1 MQKIINARLKLPPR
15 DNDSEVD
22 NDIDND
28 IGSLE
33 QRIQKILGIVRDTKT
48 KDNHMVFFVMYDIHS
63 NKVRRLVFKYLTR
76 KGCTPIQ
83 RSIFLA
89 EAPTDVFQQIQSD
102 LDEVQQEYE
111 NNDSIILPT
120 RHIKCCQP
128 CSVMG
133 FGHKH
138 TTDYLRMMKI
148 IGQHIAV
155 DVITH
160 NKSTLFF

>member
-1 MQKIINARLKLPPR
+1 MPRKTKPPLSLAEQMQKIINARLKLPTR
-15 DNDSEVD
+15 DNDDEGD
-22 NDIDND
+22 NEIDIDL
-28 IGSLE
+28 GSLE
-33 QRIQKILGIVRDTKT
+33 QRIQKILGIVRDTQT
-48 KDNHMVFFVMYDIHS
+48 KDNHMIFFVMYDIRS

-89 EAPTDVFQQIQSD
+89 EAPMEVFQEIQSD
-102 LDEVQQEYE
+102 LAEVQQAYE
-111 NNDSIILPT
+111 NKDSIIVLP
-120 RHIKCCQP
+120 I
-128 CSVMG
+128 
-133 FGHKH
+133 

>member
-15 DNDSEVD
+15 ENNKEYENDT
-22 NDIDND
+22 DND

-48 KDNHMVFFVMYDIHS
+48 KDNHMVFFVMYDIRS

-89 EAPTDVFQQIQSD
+89 EAPIDVFQQIQSD
-102 LDEVQQEYE
+102 LAEVQQAYE
-111 NNDSIILPT
+111 NKDSIIVLP
-120 RHIKCCQP
+120 I
-128 CSVMG
+128 
-133 FGHKH
+133 

-160 NKSTLFF
+160 TKSTLFF

>member
-1 MQKIINARLKLPPR
+1 MARKPKPPLSLAEQMQKIINARLKLPPR
-15 DNDSEVD
+15 EYDNEDD
-22 NDIDND
+22 NDIDLD

-33 QRIQKILGIVRDTKT
+33 QRIQKILGIVRNTKT
-48 KDNHMVFFVMYDIHS
+48 KDNHMVFFVMYDIRS

-89 EAPTDVFQQIQSD
+89 EAPMDVFRQIQSD
-102 LDEVQQEYE
+102 LAEVQQAYE
-111 NNDSIILPT
+111 NKDSIIVLP
-120 RHIKCCQP
+120 I
-128 CSVMG
+128 
-133 FGHKH
+133 

>member
-1 MQKIINARLKLPPR
+1 MARKPKPPLSLAEQMQKIINARLKLPPR
-15 DNDSEVD
+15 EYDNEDD
-22 NDIDND
+22 NDIDLD

-33 QRIQKILGIVRDTKT
+33 QRIQKILGIVRNTKT
-48 KDNHMVFFVMYDIHS
+48 KDNHMVFFVMYDIRS

-89 EAPTDVFQQIQSD
+89 EAPMDVFRQIQSD
-102 LDEVQQEYE
+102 LAEVQQAYE
-111 NNDSIILPT
+111 NKDSIIVLP
-120 RHIKCCQP
+120 I
-128 CSVMG
+128 
-133 FGHKH
+133 

-160 NKSTLFF
+160 NKSSLFF

>member
-1 MQKIINARLKLPPR
+1 MARKPKPPLSLAEQMQKIINARLKLPPR
-15 DNDSEVD
+15 EYDNEDD
-22 NDIDND
+22 NDIDLD

-33 QRIQKILGIVRDTKT
+33 QRIQKILGIVRNTKT
-48 KDNHMVFFVMYDIHS
+48 KDNHMVFFVMYDIRS
-63 NKVRRLVFKYLTR
+63 NKVRRLVFKYLTC

-89 EAPTDVFQQIQSD
+89 EAPMDVFRQIQSD
-102 LDEVQQEYE
+102 LAEVQQAYE
-111 NNDSIILPT
+111 NKDSIIVLP
-120 RHIKCCQP
+120 I
-128 CSVMG
+128 
-133 FGHKH
+133 

>member
-15 DNDSEVD
+15 ENNNDDEKET
-22 NDIDND
+22 DND
-28 IGSLE
+28 IGSLD

-48 KDNHMVFFVMYDIHS
+48 KDNHMVFFVMYDIRS
-63 NKVRRLVFKYLTR
+63 NKVRRLIFKYLTR

-89 EAPTDVFQQIQSD
+89 EAPIDVFQQIQSD
-102 LDEVQQEYE
+102 LAEVQQAYE
-111 NNDSIILPT
+111 NKDSIIVLP
-120 RHIKCCQP
+120 I
-128 CSVMG
+128 
-133 FGHKH
+133 

-160 NKSTLFF
+160 AKSTLFF

>member
-1 MQKIINARLKLPPR
+1 MARKPKPPLSLAEQMQKIINARLKLPPR
-15 DNDSEVD
+15 EYDNEDD
-22 NDIDND
+22 NDIDLD

-33 QRIQKILGIVRDTKT
+33 QRIQKILGIVRNTKT
-48 KDNHMVFFVMYDIHS
+48 KDNHMVFFVMYDIRN

-89 EAPTDVFQQIQSD
+89 EAPMDVFRQIQSD
-102 LDEVQQEYE
+102 LAEVQQAYE
-111 NNDSIILPT
+111 NKDSIIVLP
-120 RHIKCCQP
+120 I
-128 CSVMG
+128 
-133 FGHKH
+133 

>member
-15 DNDSEVD
+15 NNDDEDDS
-22 NDIDND
+22 DIDND
-28 IGSLE
+28 IESLE
-33 QRIQKILGIVRDTKT
+33 QRIQKILGIVRNNQT
-48 KDNHMVFFVMYDIHS
+48 KDNHMVFFVMYDIRS

-83 RSIFLA
+83 RSVFLA
-89 EAPTDVFQQIQSD
+89 EASMDVFQQIQSD
-102 LDEVQQEYE
+102 LDEVQQAYE
-111 NNDSIILPT
+111 NKDSIIVLP
-120 RHIKCCQP
+120 I
-128 CSVMG
+128 
-133 FGHKH
+133 

>member
-1 MQKIINARLKLPPR
+1 MARKPKPPLSLAEQMQKIINARLKLPPR
-15 DNDSEVD
+15 EYDNEDD
-22 NDIDND
+22 NDIDLD

-33 QRIQKILGIVRDTKT
+33 QRIQKILGIVRNTKT
-48 KDNHMVFFVMYDIHS
+48 KDNHMVFFVMYDIRS

-89 EAPTDVFQQIQSD
+89 EAPMDVFRHIQSD
-102 LDEVQQEYE
+102 LAEVQQAYE
-111 NNDSIILPT
+111 NKDSIIVLP
-120 RHIKCCQP
+120 I
-128 CSVMG
+128 
-133 FGHKH
+133 

>member
-15 DNDSEVD
+15 ENNNDDEKET
-22 NDIDND
+22 DND
-28 IGSLE
+28 IGSLD

-48 KDNHMVFFVMYDIHS
+48 KDNHMVFFVMYDIRS
-63 NKVRRLVFKYLTR
+63 NKVRWLIFKYLTR

-89 EAPTDVFQQIQSD
+89 EAPIDVFQQIQSD
-102 LDEVQQEYE
+102 LAEVQQAYE
-111 NNDSIILPT
+111 NKDSIIVLP
-120 RHIKCCQP
+120 I
-128 CSVMG
+128 
-133 FGHKH
+133 

-160 NKSTLFF
+160 AKSTLFF

>member
-1 MQKIINARLKLPPR
+1 MAEQMQKIINARLKLPPR
-15 DNDSEVD
+15 NNDDKDDS
-22 NDIDND
+22 DIDND

-33 QRIQKILGIVRDTKT
+33 QRIQKILGIVRNNQT
-48 KDNHMVFFVMYDIHS
+48 KDNHMVFFVMYDIRS

-83 RSIFLA
+83 RSVFLA
-89 EAPTDVFQQIQSD
+89 EAPMDVFQQIQSD
-102 LDEVQQEYE
+102 LAEVQQAYE
-111 NNDSIILPT
+111 NKDSIIVLP
-120 RHIKCCQP
+120 I
-128 CSVMG
+128 
-133 FGHKH
+133 

>member
-1 MQKIINARLKLPPR
+1 MPRKPKPPLSLAEQMQKIINARLKLPPR
-15 DNDSEVD
+15 EYDNEDD
-22 NDIDND
+22 NDIDLD

-33 QRIQKILGIVRDTKT
+33 QRIQKILGIVRNTKT
-48 KDNHMVFFVMYDIHS
+48 KDNHMVFFVMYDIRS

-89 EAPTDVFQQIQSD
+89 EAPMDVFRQIQSD
-102 LDEVQQEYE
+102 LAEVQQAYE
-111 NNDSIILPT
+111 NKDSIIVLP
-120 RHIKCCQP
+120 I
-128 CSVMG
+128 
-133 FGHKH
+133 

>member
-1 MQKIINARLKLPPR
+1 MPRKPKPPLSLSEQMQKIINARLKLPPR
-15 DNDSEVD
+15 DNDDGED
-22 NDIDND
+22 TEIDDD
-28 IGSLE
+28 IGTLE
-33 QRIQKILGIVRDTKT
+33 QRIQKILGIVRNTKT
-48 KDNHMVFFVMYDIHS
+48 KDNHMVFFVMYDIRS

-89 EAPTDVFQQIQSD
+89 EAPMDVFRQIQSD
-102 LDEVQQEYE
+102 LAEVQQAYE
-111 NNDSIILPT
+111 NKDSIIVLP
-120 RHIKCCQP
+120 I
-128 CSVMG
+128 
-133 FGHKH
+133 

>member
-15 DNDSEVD
+15 ENNNDDEKET
-22 NDIDND
+22 DND
-28 IGSLE
+28 IGSLD

-48 KDNHMVFFVMYDIHS
+48 KDNHMVFFVMYDIRS
-63 NKVRRLVFKYLTR
+63 NKVRRLIFKYRTR

-89 EAPTDVFQQIQSD
+89 EAPIDVFQQIQSD
-102 LDEVQQEYE
+102 LAEVQQAYE
-111 NNDSIILPT
+111 NKDSIIVLP
-120 RHIKCCQP
+120 I
-128 CSVMG
+128 
-133 FGHKH
+133 

-160 NKSTLFF
+160 AKSTLFF